1 MWVEPDFGNT
11 ATRMDTAQIGTS
23 LSVRPR
29 VHPESAGAVSAMT
42 VEAFLVVYIRN
53 HVNQLTVAIKAEQT
67 SMIRRF
73 FVPLYPYVLGD
84 ITPLMVESWFH
95 EIGKH
100 SQSQANKSLGM
111 LRTMFGRARDWRVF
125 TGENPAQRV
134 RKYTRPSRTRFVQPN
149 EMPALMAVL
158 QREREDIQCFFLLC
172 LLVGCRRSEGLTLKW
187 ADLDIAGALWHKSKT
202 KTGFAHTIPIPR
214 SLLERLD
221 ALPRINEWVFA
232 TQQGH
237 WCRWMASERWTVI
250 RRAAGLDD
258 VTIHDL
264 RRTCASWLCVQG
276 TNLAVMGRG
285 VLNHTNL
292 SNTAI
297 YTRLQT
303 GPVAQALEENSTRML
318 GGPSARPVMTPAPT
332 NHQPRHESELLTGW
346 LSENQPKPPVE
357 PFERAPCAGGEER
370 DEWPG

>member
-1 MWVEPDFGNT
+1 
-11 ATRMDTAQIGTS
+11 
-23 LSVRPR
+23 
-29 VHPESAGAVSAMT
+29 
-42 VEAFLVVYIRN
+42 
-53 HVNQLTVAIKAEQT
+53 
-67 SMIRRF
+67 
-73 FVPLYPYVLGD
+73 
-84 ITPLMVESWFH
+84 MVESWFH
-95 EIGKH
+95 EIGEH

-134 RKYTRPSRTRFVQPN
+134 RKYTRPTRTRFVKP
-149 EMPALMAVL
+149 EAMPALMAVL

-187 ADLDIAGALWHKSKT
+187 ADLDLAGGLWHKSRT

-221 ALPRINEWVFA
+221 ALPRINDWVFA

-237 WCRWMASERWTVI
+237 WCRSMASERWTLI

-276 TNLAVMGRG
+276 TNLAVIGRG
-285 VLNHTNL
+285 VLNHTSL
-292 SNTAI
+292 THTAI

-303 GPVAQALEENSTRML
+303 GPVAKALEENSTRML
-318 GGPSARPVMTPAPT
+318 GSGPSAPTSPPPQETPQWA
-332 NHQPRHESELLTGW
+332 
-346 LSENQPKPPVE
+346 LSRV
-357 PFERAPCAGGEER
+357 EER

>member
-1 MWVEPDFGNT
+1 MWAAFDLGST
-11 ATRMDTAQIGTS
+11 MTRTGASHAHTVTPASTRSGLQ
-23 LSVRPR
+23 
-29 VHPESAGAVSAMT
+29 AGAAVAPSAMT
-42 VEAFLVVYIRN
+42 LEAFLVVHIRN

-73 FVPLYPYVLGD
+73 FVPLYPYALAD

-95 EIGKH
+95 EIGEQ

-125 TGENPAQRV
+125 TGENPAQHV
-134 RKYTRPSRTRFVQPN
+134 RKYTRPSRTRFVQPA
-149 EMPALMAVL
+149 EMPRLMAVL
-158 QREREDIQCFFLLC
+158 QGEREDIQCFFLLC

-187 ADLDIAGALWHKSKT
+187 TDLDIAGALWHKSKT
-202 KTGFAHTIPIPR
+202 KTGFAHTIPIPL

-237 WCRWMASERWTVI
+237 WCRSMASERWTVI
-250 RRAAGLDD
+250 RKAAGLDD

-276 TNLAVMGRG
+276 TNLAVIGRG

-297 YTRLQT
+297 YTRLNT
-303 GPVAQALEENSTRML
+303 APVARALEENSVRML
-318 GGPSARPVMTPAPT
+318 PTAPAAPSVAMRPPQQTSKA
-332 NHQPRHESELLTGW
+332 EWE
-346 LSENQPKPPVE
+346 
-357 PFERAPCAGGEER
+357 
-370 DEWPG
+370 EWPG

>member
-1 MWVEPDFGNT
+1 
-11 ATRMDTAQIGTS
+11 
-23 LSVRPR
+23 
-29 VHPESAGAVSAMT
+29 
-42 VEAFLVVYIRN
+42 
-53 HVNQLTVAIKAEQT
+53 
-67 SMIRRF
+67 
-73 FVPLYPYVLGD
+73 
-84 ITPLMVESWFH
+84 MVESWFH
-95 EIGKH
+95 EIGEH

-134 RKYTRPSRTRFVQPN
+134 RKYTRPSRTRFVKPE

-172 LLVGCRRSEGLTLKW
+172 PLVGCRRSEGLTLKW

-237 WCRWMASERWTVI
+237 WCRSMASERWTVI

-276 TNLAVMGRG
+276 TNLAVIGRG

-297 YTRLQT
+297 YTRLNT
-303 GPVAQALEENSTRML
+303 APVAQALEENSTRML
-318 GGPSARPVMTPAPT
+318 GSVPSVRPVRPRASTITPPPQAPVWIPS
-332 NHQPRHESELLTGW
+332 H
-346 LSENQPKPPVE
+346 
-357 PFERAPCAGGEER
+357 AEER

>member
-1 MWVEPDFGNT
+1 MWAAFDFGNT
-11 ATRMDTAQIGTS
+11 VTRLDTAPAQIGTPP
-23 LSVRPR
+23 SVRPR
-29 VHPESAGAVSAMT
+29 LHPESAGTVSAMT
-42 VEAFLVVYIRN
+42 LEAFLVVYIRN
-53 HVNQLTVAIKAEQT
+53 HIGQLTVAIKAEQT

-73 FVPLYPYVLGD
+73 FVPLYSYALAD

-95 EIGKH
+95 EIGEH

-125 TGENPAQRV
+125 TGENPSSRV
-134 RKYTRPSRTRFVQPN
+134 RKYTRPSRTRFVQPA
-149 EMPALMAVL
+149 EMPRLMAVL
-158 QREREDIQCFFLLC
+158 QGEREDIQCFFLLC

-202 KTGFAHTIPIPR
+202 KTGFAHTIPIPL

-237 WCRWMASERWTVI
+237 WCRSMASERWTVI
-250 RRAAGLDD
+250 RKAAGLDD

-276 TNLAVMGRG
+276 TNLAVIGRG

-297 YTRLQT
+297 YTRLNT
-303 GPVAQALEENSTRML
+303 APVAQALEENSTRML
-318 GGPSARPVMTPAPT
+318 GPLPSVHPVRP
-332 NHQPRHESELLTGW
+332 
-346 LSENQPKPPVE
+346 
-357 PFERAPCAGGEER
+357 RAPMPPPQTTVWAPSRGEER
-370 DEWPG
+370 EEWPG

>member
-1 MWVEPDFGNT
+1 MWVEPDFGST
-11 ATRMDTAQIGTS
+11 MTRTGASHAHTVTPASTRSGLQ
-23 LSVRPR
+23 
-29 VHPESAGAVSAMT
+29 AGAAGAPSAMT
-42 VEAFLVVYIRN
+42 LEAFLVVYIRN
-53 HVNQLTVAIKAEQT
+53 HVNQLTVGIKAEQT

-73 FVPLYPYVLGD
+73 FVPLYPYALAD
-84 ITPLMVESWFH
+84 ITPLTVESWFH
-95 EIGKH
+95 EIGEH

-111 LRTMFGRARDWRVF
+111 LRTIFGRARDWRVF
-125 TGENPAQRV
+125 TGENPASRV
-134 RKYTRPSRTRFVQPN
+134 RKYTRPSRTRFVQPE

-172 LLVGCRRSEGLTLKW
+172 LLVGCRRTEGLTLKW

-232 TQQGH
+232 TQRGH
-237 WCRWMASERWTVI
+237 WCRSMASERWSVI

-276 TNLAVMGRG
+276 TNLAVIGRG

-297 YTRLQT
+297 YTRLNT

-318 GGPSARPVMTPAPT
+318 GSGPSVRPVMPSSPTSPPPQAPAWP
-332 NHQPRHESELLTGW
+332 
-346 LSENQPKPPVE
+346 LSRE
-357 PFERAPCAGGEER
+357 EER

>member
-1 MWVEPDFGNT
+1 MDRANFGNT
-11 ATRMDTAQIGTS
+11 VLRMDTAPLAPAPS
-23 LSVRPR
+23 ARPR
-29 VHPESAGAVSAMT
+29 LSPESGGAVSGRT
-42 VEAFLVVYIRN
+42 LEAFLVVYIRN
-53 HVNQLTVAIKAEQT
+53 HVNQLSVAIKAEQT

-73 FVPLYPYVLGD
+73 FVPLSPSALAD

-95 EIGKH
+95 EIGEQ

-111 LRTMFGRARDWRVF
+111 LRTMFVRARNWRVF
-125 TGENPAQRV
+125 TGENPATMV
-134 RKYTRPSRTRFVQPN
+134 RKYTRHARTRFVKPE
-149 EMPALMAVL
+149 EMPALMTVL
-158 QREREDIQCFFLLC
+158 QRQREDIQCFFLLC
-172 LLVGCRRSEGLTLKW
+172 LLVGCRRSEGLTLRW
-187 ADLDIAGALWHKSKT
+187 ADLDLVAGLWHKSRT

-214 SLLERLD
+214 ALFERLD

-237 WCRWMASERWTVI
+237 WCRSMASERWSVI
-250 RRAAGLDD
+250 RKSAGLDD

-276 TNLAVMGRG
+276 TNLAVIGRG
-285 VLNHTNL
+285 VLNHTYL
-292 SNTAI
+292 SHTAI

-318 GGPSARPVMTPAPT
+318 GSAPATTPPAQSIVMPVS
-332 NHQPRHESELLTGW
+332 R
-346 LSENQPKPPVE
+346 
-357 PFERAPCAGGEER
+357 GEER